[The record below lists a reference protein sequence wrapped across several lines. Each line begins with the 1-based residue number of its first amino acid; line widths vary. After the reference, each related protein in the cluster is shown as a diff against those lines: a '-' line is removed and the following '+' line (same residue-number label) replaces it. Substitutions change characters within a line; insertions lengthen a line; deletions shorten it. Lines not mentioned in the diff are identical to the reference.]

1 MKNPDNYV
9 NIRNVTGC
17 GRKRG
22 LQLVLDSQTMASI
35 LPKKY
40 LAKGFK
46 VFVTIPG
53 VVTSKVSF
61 LADPT
66 FQGEHNFFI
75 HGIHVVKVRLYTC
88 QFFAHFIF
96 CQKKQKKI
104 CKK

>member
-75 HGIHVVKVRLYTC
+75 HGIHVVKVGYLY
-88 QFFAHFIF
+88 IF
-96 CQKKQKKI
+96 VNFLLLRY
-104 CKK
+104 

>member
-1 MKNPDNYV
+1 M
-9 NIRNVTGC
+9 T
-17 GRKRG
+17 
-22 LQLVLDSQTMASI
+22 SI

-75 HGIHVVKVRLYTC
+75 HGIHVVKVGSSLLDNAPNYLS
-88 QFFAHFIF
+88 
-96 CQKKQKKI
+96 K
-104 CKK
+104 

>member
-1 MKNPDNYV
+1 M
-9 NIRNVTGC
+9 T
-17 GRKRG
+17 
-22 LQLVLDSQTMASI
+22 SI

-75 HGIHVVKVRLYTC
+75 HGIHVVKVGHL
-88 QFFAHFIF
+88 
-96 CQKKQKKI
+96 
-104 CKK
+104 

>member
-1 MKNPDNYV
+1 M
-9 NIRNVTGC
+9 T
-17 GRKRG
+17 
-22 LQLVLDSQTMASI
+22 SI

-75 HGIHVVKVRLYTC
+75 HGIHVVKVGYLYN
-88 QFFAHFIF
+88 FVNFLLLRY
-96 CQKKQKKI
+96 
-104 CKK
+104 

>member
-1 MKNPDNYV
+1 M
-9 NIRNVTGC
+9 T
-17 GRKRG
+17 
-22 LQLVLDSQTMASI
+22 SI

-61 LADPT
+61 LADPS

-75 HGIHVVKVRLYTC
+75 HGIHVVKVGYT
-88 QFFAHFIF
+88 
-96 CQKKQKKI
+96 KKKI
-104 CKK
+104 CFDIKKYYMNYQKCDFEFFFQ

>member
-1 MKNPDNYV
+1 M
-9 NIRNVTGC
+9 T
-17 GRKRG
+17 
-22 LQLVLDSQTMASI
+22 SI

-75 HGIHVVKVRLYTC
+75 HGIHVVKVGYIYVHLS
-88 QFFAHFIF
+88 I
-96 CQKKQKKI
+96 I
-104 CKK
+104 CKKTNNSLTFIAKTKQNFFFFE

>member
-1 MKNPDNYV
+1 M
-9 NIRNVTGC
+9 T
-17 GRKRG
+17 
-22 LQLVLDSQTMASI
+22 SI

-75 HGIHVVKVRLYTC
+75 HGIHVVKVGYLYIFVNFLLSKSYFD
-88 QFFAHFIF
+88 FFHRA
-96 CQKKQKKI
+96 QMNSKI
-104 CKK
+104 GITS

>member
-1 MKNPDNYV
+1 M
-9 NIRNVTGC
+9 T
-17 GRKRG
+17 
-22 LQLVLDSQTMASI
+22 SI

-75 HGIHVVKVRLYTC
+75 HGIHAVKVGSSPLVNAPNYLVRC
-88 QFFAHFIF
+88 II
-96 CQKKQKKI
+96 QKR
-104 CKK
+104 